1 MHGYLLYHSK
11 LKRTQL
17 DGIIIYH
24 DYPDHNQDP
33 YLWNTQFLHTYCH
46 MNNLRKME
54 QVIHEGDISFW
65 VSAGKKEVRK
75 NFTVLLCD
83 LVFVVKDKIPW
94 QDSNYIKNTDPLVDS
109 KEAYE
114 DHYQWWIDHEFKE
127 KQLRY
132 GPRFTLEADASR
144 SFQPLDE
151 NQQRIDILEFLL
163 EIGVDEQ
170 ALRNT
175 FGVGLFSRP
184 FHLDSAVALSLYD
197 LLSQKAYFIRT
208 GDQLQKLRQ
217 QYPEELSSDRL
228 QRRSYHSLGS

>member
-1 MHGYLLYHSK
+1 MNGYLLYHSK

-94 QDSNYIKNTDPLVDS
+94 QDPNYIKDTDPLVDS

-132 GPRFTLEADASR
+132 GPRFTLKADPLR

-151 NQQRIDILEFLL
+151 NQQRFDILEFLL
-163 EIGVDEQ
+163 EKGVDEQ
-170 ALRNT
+170 ALRKT
-175 FGVGLFSRP
+175 FKGGRSSRP
-184 FHLDSAVALSLYD
+184 FRLDPTITHSLYEW
-197 LLSQKAYFIRT
+197 LSQEAHLKRT
-208 GDQLQKLRQ
+208 GDELQKLRQ
-217 QYPEELSSDRL
+217 QYPEQLSSDR
-228 QRRSYHSLGS
+228 QKRRRDRRLGS